1 MSGFRTSEIRPFLRI
16 SASANYH
23 NVWNPDDLSGFQT
36 FAISYLSE
44 NRTLCPVFRC
54 LLFPICL
61 KSGQIVRFSD
71 VCYFLSVW
79 KPDVHVQISDVC
91 NLSIYQRL
99 KTGRYVRF
107 SDVCYFLSV
116 WKPDVMSGFQTSGLK
131 LSSLKHLKHWNRTSD
146 NRTILSG
153 YQTLSEIRTISQPD
167 TFRKRR
173 NPDVRFSD
181 VYCSCTKNDVSSFW
195 QQLYSFFKTSV

>member
-1 MSGFRTSEIRPFLRI
+1 MYSGCPKTGRPVWQTGHKSVRISACPVFERPRSNHFSGFQRLQIIITSEIRTI
-16 SASANYH
+16 C
-23 NVWNPDDLSGFQT
+23 PD
-36 FAISYLSE
+36 
-44 NRTLCPVFRC
+44 FRR
-54 LLFPICL
+54 LLFPIC
-61 KSGQIVRFSD
+61 
-71 VCYFLSVW
+71 
-79 KPDVHVQISDVC
+79 
-91 NLSIYQRL
+91 L

-131 LSSLKHLKHWNRTSD
+131 LSGLKHLKHWNRTSD

-173 NPDVRFSD
+173 NPDVRFLD
-181 VYCSCTKNDVSSFW
+181 VYCIHIHTNTYTF
-195 QQLYSFFKTSV
+195 QINTSVQE